1 MNSVSKVKIVVGY
14 TLLLGVLFFSLFFVH
29 REMENLMHSENQD
42 VHWTD
47 SLITLLREKDENTI
61 YMLRVLSETSESMV
75 STSAIENIIAT
86 RKDSVVTNRRVQRR
100 IITHRDTV
108 VTKPKKKGFFRR
120 LGEVFVPPKKDT
132 AIQVKT
138 SLEYATDTVIDVYNP
153 VDSLQEKLRAVA
165 QQKKVSDSI
174 VRRRRLTLQRMDK
187 MLTARI
193 DSLLKGYEQEALQ
206 RAREEADY
214 RQSVRGHSVKIIS
227 SIAVGAVL
235 LSVFFLIIIGRDI
248 ARSNRYRRELEEARK
263 RAEDL
268 LAMREKMMLAITH
281 DFKAPLG
288 SIMGY
293 ADLLS
298 RLTVDERQRFYLDN
312 MKTSSEHLLKLV
324 VDLLDFHRLDLHKA
338 EINRVTFHPARL
350 LEEIHVS
357 FEPLTSA
364 KGLELHCNIAPE
376 LEGTYIS
383 DPLRLRQIINN
394 LLSNALKHTKA
405 EDTIS
410 ISVKKQKGN
419 AIIEIQDTGS
429 GIDATE
435 IDKIFDRFYQTEQ
448 LDSLAVGAGTGIG
461 LALTKGIIELHH
473 GTISVESELGKGSN
487 FIITL
492 KLGNGHFEPDQIS
505 LKEEIVQQQEPLHP
519 GVSAIMAEAALD
531 NDIIP
536 SQPSDAKMLI
546 VEDDASIREMLADI
560 FRTFY
565 QVITAS
571 DGVEAMELVEKE
583 MPSIVLSDVVMPR
596 MSGTELCKQIKKEFN
611 TCHIPVVLLTART
624 AVEHTVEG
632 LRIGA
637 DDYITKPFNINILVS
652 RCNNLVNSRIQLQ
665 EKFTRQ
671 PQAFAQILATN
682 PMDKEMLDRAMA
694 IIEQH
699 LDNTD
704 FNVNIFAR
712 EMGMARTNLFTKL
725 KAVTGQTPND
735 FILSIRL
742 KKGAVMLRNN
752 PELNITEIS
761 DRIGF
766 SSSRYFSKCFKE
778 IYHVSPLAYR
788 KGEEKEEE
796 GNEETDQ

>member
-86 RKDSVVTNRRVQRR
+86 RQDSVVTNRRVQRR

-193 DSLLKGYEQEALQ
+193 DSLLKGYEQETLQ

-383 DPLRLRQIINN
+383 GKGMGPADRERIFQEFTRLPGAQGKEGFGLGLSIVRMLVQ
-394 LLSNALKHTKA
+394 LL
-405 EDTIS
+405 E
-410 ISVKKQKGN
+410 
-419 AIIEIQDTGS
+419 
-429 GIDATE
+429 
-435 IDKIFDRFYQTEQ
+435 
-448 LDSLAVGAGTGIG
+448 
-461 LALTKGIIELHH
+461 
-473 GTISVESELGKGSN
+473 GTIDVDSVPGKGST
-487 FIITL
+487 FTL
-492 KLGNGHFEPDQIS
+492 RVPLFPVRMPERTG
-505 LKEEIVQQQEPLHP
+505 EEMQ
-519 GVSAIMAEAALD
+519 
-531 NDIIP
+531 
-536 SQPSDAKMLI
+536 
-546 VEDDASIREMLADI
+546 
-560 FRTFY
+560 
-565 QVITAS
+565 
-571 DGVEAMELVEKE
+571 
-583 MPSIVLSDVVMPR
+583 
-596 MSGTELCKQIKKEFN
+596 
-611 TCHIPVVLLTART
+611 
-624 AVEHTVEG
+624 
-632 LRIGA
+632 
-637 DDYITKPFNINILVS
+637 
-652 RCNNLVNSRIQLQ
+652 
-665 EKFTRQ
+665 
-671 PQAFAQILATN
+671 
-682 PMDKEMLDRAMA
+682 
-694 IIEQH
+694 
-699 LDNTD
+699 
-704 FNVNIFAR
+704 
-712 EMGMARTNLFTKL
+712 
-725 KAVTGQTPND
+725 
-735 FILSIRL
+735 
-742 KKGAVMLRNN
+742 
-752 PELNITEIS
+752 
-761 DRIGF
+761 
-766 SSSRYFSKCFKE
+766 
-778 IYHVSPLAYR
+778 
-788 KGEEKEEE
+788 EKEEE
-796 GNEETDQ
+796 PLPVPSSPSLRVLLIDDDSIQLTLTAAMLQHSGITSVSCMQPDELLDALRSGTFDVLLTDVQMPAISGFDLLKLLRASNLPQAQTIPVIAVTARSDMKPEEFKAYGFAGCLHKPFTVAELFRELDMEGIGQMPALQDERVSESAAEHPAEHTSGTSAPGCPYNFSALTAFSGDDSDAADSILKSFISETRINAGRLQKAVDMADMDEVAAVSHKMIPLFTLIGATELVGELKILESLRGASFTEEQEQRALRSLALIEDILRSQTRTDLG